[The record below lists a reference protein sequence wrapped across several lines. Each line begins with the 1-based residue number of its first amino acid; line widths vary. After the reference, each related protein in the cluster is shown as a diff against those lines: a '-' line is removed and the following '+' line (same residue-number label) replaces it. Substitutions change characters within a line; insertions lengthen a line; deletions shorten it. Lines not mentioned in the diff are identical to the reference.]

1 MKLDTLSNE
10 SNIPLNFLGCDSH
23 KHSRDLAD
31 YRWNLLCG
39 GSRICQAEG
48 VQLQDRHGSA
58 DCHAHI
64 AGTVWFESFVLNM
77 CTVIFCKRKK
87 EGGGECIVRL

>member
-1 MKLDTLSNE
+1 MSCVNSLSNE
-10 SNIPLNFLGCDSH
+10 CNIPFLGCDSH
-23 KHSRDLAD
+23 KHCRDLAD

-48 VQLQDRHGSA
+48 VQLKDGHGSA

-64 AGTVWFESFVLNM
+64 AGT
-77 CTVIFCKRKK
+77 
-87 EGGGECIVRL
+87 G

>member
-1 MKLDTLSNE
+1 MLSLNTLSNE
-10 SNIPLNFLGCDSH
+10 CAYNIQFLGCDSH
-23 KHSRDLAD
+23 KHCRDLAD

-64 AGTVWFESFVLNM
+64 SGTVGFEGFVLYT
-77 CTVIFCKRKK
+77 CTVIVCKCKK
-87 EGGGECIVRL
+87 GEKNVL